1 MGAILHTTSGEP
13 ITYIEH
19 EQVVPAKGSLKYE
32 C

>member
-19 EQVVPAKGSLKYE
+19 EQVVRPLQQE
-32 C
+32 V